1 LAGVLWWVGPLYGG
15 DEPTSDPVTTL
26 RSQIA
31 AQQNQLDSLQKA
43 IAEQRELLDRLIRSK
58 QTVAIPQGP
67 AIGHASA
74 VSPQVQVQ
82 SVGSAENPCE
92 EGYEANVV
100 SPYLRLGKVCIQ
112 PVGFMDFTSVWRD
125 KNAGSGIGSN
135 FGSIP
140 YNNASNSKLSEFR
153 FSPQNSR
160 IGFRIDGKWKDIHVI
175 GYNEFDFLSSATPG
189 SSGVTNGAFVPRLR
203 LFWVDVRRGKLELLG
218 GQSWSLL
225 TPGRDGI
232 SGLPADVFYSQVTDV
247 NYLAGLTW
255 SRQPGIRLVY
265 HPTGA
270 VAMAVAFENPN
281 QYIGGSAGGSGI
293 TLPAAFGLSGLA
305 GSQLDNTS
313 GNVLSTPNLMPDVIA
328 KIAFDPN
335 SRVHVEMAGLLRE
348 FKIWDSTNSA
358 YSTANGHGGSINAN
372 LGLTKRACIISNNF
386 YGVGGGRYLF
396 GQAPDLVVRANGTLQ
411 TVNSG
416 GFNEGI
422 ELTVKNWLWYSY
434 YGDIYIER
442 AAVLDA
448 GGKTQIGYGYT
459 GSPNSQNRS
468 IHEITVGF
476 NEALFKDAHYGALTW
491 MGQYEYLIRDP
502 WYVASGAPKS
512 AHDNAIYFDLRYTLP
527 GSMPKF

>member
-1 LAGVLWWVGPLYGG
+1 
-15 DEPTSDPVTTL
+15 
-26 RSQIA
+26 
-31 AQQNQLDSLQKA
+31 
-43 IAEQRELLDRLIRSK
+43 
-58 QTVAIPQGP
+58 
-67 AIGHASA
+67 
-74 VSPQVQVQ
+74 
-82 SVGSAENPCE
+82 
-92 EGYEANVV
+92 
-100 SPYLRLGKVCIQ
+100 
-112 PVGFMDFTSVWRD
+112 
-125 KNAGSGIGSN
+125 
-135 FGSIP
+135 
-140 YNNASNSKLSEFR
+140 
-153 FSPQNSR
+153 
-160 IGFRIDGKWKDIHVI
+160 
-175 GYNEFDFLSSATPG
+175 
-189 SSGVTNGAFVPRLR
+189 
-203 LFWVDVRRGKLELLG
+203 
-218 GQSWSLL
+218 
-225 TPGRDGI
+225 
-232 SGLPADVFYSQVTDV
+232 
-247 NYLAGLTW
+247 
-255 SRQPGIRLVY
+255 
-265 HPTGA
+265 
-270 VAMAVAFENPN
+270 
-281 QYIGGSAGGSGI
+281 
-293 TLPAAFGLSGLA
+293 LPAAFGLSGLA